1 MDVLKIK
8 QFLSGNGCGYGDGSG
23 IKNINGYDVY
33 EVDNTPTIFTHIHGN
48 VAKGYILERNVI
60 LKPCY
65 IVKGNGYFAHG
76 ETLEEAQ
83 EALHEKIMDD
93 MDVGEKLAMFREN
106 FPEAD
111 KLYPLGDFYDW
122 HHILTGSCEM
132 GRKSFVA
139 SHGLDLEKGEMT
151 VREIEEQTEAGREIF
166 GVADPAIWDES
177 RGKANR
183 IISLFEKEGIYFD
196 KADNRR
202 LSGKM
207 QVHNRLKFD
216 SEAKPGLY
224 VFSTCV
230 NTIRTIPTLIYSQ
243 KNVEDVDTD
252 CEDHIYDAL
261 RYFLMCCPISAPRA
275 EKEDMRKWTPLGWY

>member
-8 QFLSGNGCGYGDGSG
+8 QFLSGNGCGYGDGNGSG

-33 EVDNTPTIFTHIHGN
+33 EVDDTPTIFTHIHGN
-48 VAKGYILERNVI
+48 VAKGYVLEQNVI

-76 ETLEEAQ
+76 ETLEKAQ
-83 EALHEKIMDD
+83 EALREKIMDD

-132 GRKSFVA
+132 GRKSFAA

-151 VREIEEQTEAGREIF
+151 VRELIALTENAYGGEVTTRRHFPRRSTTRQSTSGPSRPGRRYIF
-166 GVADPAIWDES
+166 ALWRTRTAICS
-177 RGKANR
+177 IRG
-183 IISLFEKEGIYFD
+183 YP
-196 KADNRR
+196 
-202 LSGKM
+202 LS
-207 QVHNRLKFD
+207 
-216 SEAKPGLY
+216 
-224 VFSTCV
+224 T
-230 NTIRTIPTLIYSQ
+230 
-243 KNVEDVDTD
+243 
-252 CEDHIYDAL
+252 
-261 RYFLMCCPISAPRA
+261 
-275 EKEDMRKWTPLGWY
+275 

>member
-1 MDVLKIK
+1 MDILKIK
-8 QFLSGNGCGYGDGSG
+8 QFLSSYGNGNGNGNGYGNGSGDGYGYGCGSGNGNSYGSGNGNGYGSGNG

-48 VAKGYILERNVI
+48 VAKGYILEQNVI

-151 VREIEEQTEAGREIF
+151 VRELIALTENAYGGE
-166 GVADPAIWDES
+166 VM
-177 RGKANR
+177 
-183 IISLFEKEGIYFD
+183 
-196 KADNRR
+196 RR
-202 LSGKM
+202 LREYYEG
-207 QVHNRLKFD
+207 V
-216 SEAKPGLY
+216 
-224 VFSTCV
+224 
-230 NTIRTIPTLIYSQ
+230 
-243 KNVEDVDTD
+243 
-252 CEDHIYDAL
+252 
-261 RYFLMCCPISAPRA
+261 
-275 EKEDMRKWTPLGWY
+275 